1 MAENEILDLSSRR
14 WRNTRAAL
22 ATPNM
27 LLTSVAECVAD
38 DLNRGLNLQ
47 LSKAFRAGATLLT
60 VLHASEQHPAAMRA
74 AVENFQDQQLARI
87 ARDAIKATPTRDP
100 AHVAQ
105 CATQMLLDGLMRKA
119 LVLADRGAC
128 FQSSTQR
135 DALAKALQQ
144 EFDSR
149 RGALASVIEASLRG
163 GPVRQ
168 WRRTGVRGRP
178 QIDAGALARS
188 PLAIRIGGA
197 NHVQKQN

>member
-105 CATQMLLDGLMRKA
+105 CATQMLLDGM
-119 LVLADRGAC
+119 
-128 FQSSTQR
+128 
-135 DALAKALQQ
+135 
-144 EFDSR
+144 
-149 RGALASVIEASLRG
+149 
-163 GPVRQ
+163 PVSIARC
-168 WRRTGVRGRP
+168 
-178 QIDAGALARS
+178 ARS
-188 PLAIRIGGA
+188 FAVSIASPRAISSPSQTDPSGSLIVR
-197 NHVQKQN
+197 VP